1 MKKILIYNGRDW
13 GIAVGHK
20 IALRLIEDHKFKI
33 GCITSKISTNNFI
46 KKKENFIYD
55 YHLFLN
61 DIIVNPEKFILENK
75 NLIPKNKEL
84 NLDFICEELG
94 IDTIWPY
101 TQLLR
106 DHVRSFSEKFYYSFR
121 QSENDEQIILLI
133 KALYLMCLK
142 IYLEFKPDLMIT
154 PNYVATQ
161 HVMLDLY
168 FKKKNIKTISIS
180 SLGLKKIGIF
190 TNSYNDQ
197 NCNFNKELDKLNSQE
212 KLLQNDLQA
221 KELIVKTLNEIK
233 INKIVLKKL
242 NIKFFLKGLIYILR
256 RIRRGNVIKK
266 NIQTSD
272 SATLITNTKN
282 FFSECF
288 YINKINKFEF
298 DKLEDLNNFIYLPL
312 QSQPEQ
318 TVDSYAPN
326 FNNQIETARLIGMNL
341 PKDYYLVVK
350 DHPNMF
356 GLRPPSYLDK
366 IQRSPNVK
374 LINYDISNYDILKKS
389 KLMIGFSGSTFLE
402 ASLLNIPSILLGNI
416 GTVERLPNVYKHN
429 DISTITQKIIYILS
443 VERDP
448 KYNEK
453 LLNYFKCALAHGMDV
468 ENYWNLWS
476 WQDGNFNKF
485 YEEIIKEINYVN

>member
-13 GIAVGHK
+13 GVAVGHK
-20 IALRLIEDHKFKI
+20 IALKLIEDFGCKV
-33 GCITSKISTNNFI
+33 GCITSKESTNNFI

-61 DIIVNPEKFILENK
+61 DIVVNPEKFILENK

-94 IDTIWPY
+94 VDTIWPY

-106 DHVRSFSEKFYYSFR
+106 DHVRSFSEKFYYGFK
-121 QSENDEQIILLI
+121 QGENDDEIIKLI
-133 KALYLMCLK
+133 KTFYLMCVK

-154 PNYVATQ
+154 PNYVSAQ

-197 NCNFNKELDKLNSQE
+197 DCNFNKELDKLNSQE
-212 KLLQNDLQA
+212 LFLENDLEA
-221 KELIVKTLNEIK
+221 KELIKNTLNDIK
-233 INKIVLKKL
+233 ENKIILKKL
-242 NIKFFLKGLIYILR
+242 NVKFFLKGLKYILK
-256 RIRRGNVIKK
+256 RIRRKNIIKK

-288 YINKINKFEF
+288 YINKINKFKF
-298 DKLEDLNNFIYLPL
+298 DKLENLNNFIYLPL

-402 ASLLNIPSILLGNI
+402 ASLLNIPSILLGNV
-416 GTVERLPNVYKHN
+416 GTIERLPNVYKHN